1 MAATKTGQVTKEYK
15 LLAWPRV
22 RGNLGR
28 VGHRRMLSDLSHR
41 YMSIT
46 QLMRTSGMSERKV
59 RGLLDLLDRRGL
71 LAERERETPSFL
83 MDEGRPRA
91 NAGWRQLWHLLRSP
105 FVGRI
110 GN

>member
-1 MAATKTGQVTKEYK
+1 MGETKSGPVTKEYK

-41 YMSIT
+41 YMSIA

-71 LAERERETPSFL
+71 LAERERETPAFL
-83 MDEGRPRA
+83 MDDGAQRSR
-91 NAGWRQLWHLLRSP
+91 AGWQQLWHLLRSP
-105 FVGRI
+105 FVGRF
-110 GN
+110 GS